1 MPSLAGQVLKEHRKT
16 LGISQEQLAVELG
29 IEPRTLR
36 AYENG
41 ERHLDSVTELRRIAD
56 LLGIEPERFGISET
70 PITPRTPGQI
80 DEIVEH
86 VWRVVE
92 DSRVREANAIILR
105 LIESLRDKVITE
117 DKAFLRSL
125 AHAYHAAGYVTAV
138 GTRSFEAHQ
147 AIPYYHEV
155 EELGRLIQDATLIN
169 IGLTYQGDMH
179 QRMGQVDKALVYLEA
194 ARDTKQADVAS
205 LGNGIQLL
213 GRAYLRVEDLD
224 GFERAMAESEEMTA
238 LFDPKESSTKGH
250 YSLGTVLEEYG
261 RGYATL
267 GQMNK
272 ALTYLD
278 RAEQEVPNTEF
289 WQLLIITARAIA
301 LVKGGELRAGVE
313 LATQAAERCRT
324 TGNIRFLD
332 RIYIIQHYLDE
343 LTRDIAMMS
352 APLREALHGGVVADY

>member
-1 MPSLAGQVLKEHRKT
+1 
-16 LGISQEQLAVELG
+16 
-29 IEPRTLR
+29 
-36 AYENG
+36 
-41 ERHLDSVTELRRIAD
+41 VTELRRMAD
-56 LLGIEPERFGISET
+56 LLGIEPERFGIAEA
-70 PITPRTPGQI
+70 PNAPRTPEQI

-92 DSRVREANAIILR
+92 DSRVREANAIIMR
-105 LIESLRDKVITE
+105 LIDGVRDQITTD
-117 DKAFLRSL
+117 DKAYLRSL

-138 GTRSFEAHQ
+138 GTRSFEAHKS
-147 AIPYYHEV
+147 IPYYHEV
-155 EELGRLIQDATLIN
+155 EELGRLIEDPTLIN

-194 ARDTKQADVAS
+194 ARDTTEADVAA

-224 GFERAMAESEEMTA
+224 GFERAMAQSEEMTA
-238 LFDPKESSTKGH
+238 LFDPAKSSTKGH

-267 GQMNK
+267 GKMNK
-272 ALTYLD
+272 ALPYLE

-301 LVKGGELRAGVE
+301 LVKGGELRAGTE
-313 LATQAAERCRT
+313 LATLAAERCRT

>member
-1 MPSLAGQVLKEHRKT
+1 MPQAMSPPSAH
-16 LGISQEQLAVELG
+16 A
-29 IEPRTLR
+29 
-36 AYENG
+36 
-41 ERHLDSVTELRRIAD
+41 HLRRI
-56 LLGIEPERFGISET
+56 
-70 PITPRTPGQI
+70 
-80 DEIVEH
+80 
-86 VWRVVE
+86 
-92 DSRVREANAIILR
+92 
-105 LIESLRDKVITE
+105 K
-117 DKAFLRSL
+117 
-125 AHAYHAAGYVTAV
+125 
-138 GTRSFEAHQ
+138 

-155 EELGRLIQDATLIN
+155 EELGRLIEDPTLIN

-179 QRMGQVDKALVYLEA
+179 QRVGQVDKALVYLEA

-224 GFERAMAESEEMTA
+224 GFERAMAQSEEMTA
-238 LFDPKESSTKGH
+238 LFNPTESSTKGH

-301 LVKGGELRAGVE
+301 LGEGW
-313 LATQAAERCRT
+313 
-324 TGNIRFLD
+324 
-332 RIYIIQHYLDE
+332 
-343 LTRDIAMMS
+343 
-352 APLREALHGGVVADY
+352 